1 MQPSS
6 IEQARRYIHTLLRSI
21 QLHHLVPADFYES
34 VITLAA
40 RCLATVEV
48 QFGRDA
54 MHPGI
59 INGHV
64 EHNLPA
70 TYHNAIH
77 TRTMMMRDS
86 LAYASMR
93 SLYDGAEAFSAHDQM
108 LLLLAASCH
117 DIIQGNGRGTDEH
130 ASASLARQLMEEHA
144 YHFTE
149 EDCDKVYHAILATVF
164 NPITKEQAVTL
175 SRPYPHMQEALAIGD
190 LLSLCRP
197 DGPVHA
203 IAHVPEFFLSQQSTY
218 EQVMR
223 HEAAR
228 DGFAL
233 AGKNLVDYLRYIGT
247 NRTLRETFGRL
258 LADQAAFFR
267 NHAFWDPRVDDWF
280 AGRTSNANFMQYKL
294 APDYT
299 AGTIT
304 PLDAYELAKARAR
317 VLFCRI

>member
-1 MQPSS
+1 
-6 IEQARRYIHTLLRSI
+6 
-21 QLHHLVPADFYES
+21 
-34 VITLAA
+34 
-40 RCLATVEV
+40 
-48 QFGRDA
+48 
-54 MHPGI
+54 
-59 INGHV
+59 
-64 EHNLPA
+64 
-70 TYHNAIH
+70 
-77 TRTMMMRDS
+77 
-86 LAYASMR
+86 
-93 SLYDGAEAFSAHDQM
+93 
-108 LLLLAASCH
+108 
-117 DIIQGNGRGTDEH
+117 
-130 ASASLARQLMEEHA
+130 
-144 YHFTE
+144 
-149 EDCDKVYHAILATVF
+149 
-164 NPITKEQAVTL
+164 
-175 SRPYPHMQEALAIGD
+175 MQEALAIGD